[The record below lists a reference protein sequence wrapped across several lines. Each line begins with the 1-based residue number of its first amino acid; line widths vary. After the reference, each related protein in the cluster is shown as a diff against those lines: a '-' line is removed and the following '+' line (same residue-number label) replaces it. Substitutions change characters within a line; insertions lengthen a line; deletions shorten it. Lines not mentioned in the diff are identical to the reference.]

1 MTNAPA
7 SNAASPEAE
16 YKQRFDA
23 RTKSAR
29 RYTQLDSILAFARGA
44 TFLSTIGA
52 ILLVFSDSPINAW
65 WIALP
70 GSLFVVLVVSHATVA
85 KRRDQYRRAVE
96 YYERAIKRL
105 EHKWSGTGATGD
117 RYKSPQHMY
126 SGDLDIFG
134 DGSLFQFICQARTRL
149 GEDRL
154 AQWLQD
160 GSQPE
165 VIRSRQNSV
174 EELRYLLEFRE
185 ELALLDA
192 EVHDDLDQ
200 NQLIEWAQ
208 LPPQLFSKAQLTIA
222 YIFGAMAIAGI
233 LAWKPFGMGPSPLV
247 IVLIFE
253 TIFLFSHRKLIKN
266 VMMKAEQ
273 ANSGLRILAQVLEVL
288 EAQSFHSSHLKEVTS
303 NFSSSGVI
311 PSKRIRQLQNRIQ
324 NLVAS
329 LQNQFFAPFALVLCV
344 PLHLVHAIETWKQ
357 RFGDSIPQWFEAVA
371 EVEAIASL
379 SGYAYENPSDP
390 FPIIRDSGIEIS
402 AKELGHPLIEPSEC
416 VRNDVRID
424 EKQRLV
430 LISGSN
436 MSGKS
441 TLMRTVGVN
450 TVMALAGAPVR
461 AESMT
466 VSPFIIGSEMRVQD
480 SLQAGASL
488 FYTVISRIKS
498 IVELTANDRPLL
510 FLLDEILQGT
520 NSHDRRVGAEAII
533 QSLLDQGAVGLVT
546 THDLA
551 LTKIVDA
558 IGNTAINVHFEDH
571 IADGKMSFDYRMRPG
586 VIDRSN
592 ALELMRMIGLKI
604 DAPDEKSTETE

>member
-16 YKQRFDA
+16 YKQRFDE
-23 RTKSAR
+23 RTISAR
-29 RYTQLDSILAFARGA
+29 RYAQLDSVLSMMRGA
-44 TFLSTIGA
+44 TFLSTIAA
-52 ILLVFSDSPINAW
+52 ILLVFSNTPINAW
-65 WIALP
+65 WITLP
-70 GSLFVVLVVSHATVA
+70 GSLFIVLVVSHASVA
-85 KRRDQYRRAVE
+85 KRRDRYRRSVE
-96 YYERAIKRL
+96 YYERAIERL
-105 EHKWSGTGATGD
+105 EHKWVGTGTTGE
-117 RYKSPQHMY
+117 RYKTPEHMY
-126 SGDLDIFG
+126 AGDLDIFG
-134 DGSLFQFICQARTRL
+134 DGSLFQLICQARTRL

-154 AQWLQD
+154 ASWLMGASD
-160 GSQPE
+160 PE

-185 ELALLDA
+185 ELALLNA
-192 EVHDDLDQ
+192 EVHDGLDQ

-208 LPPQLFSKAQLTIA
+208 QPPQILSKAHRTIA
-222 YIFGAMAIAGI
+222 YIFGAMAIAAVI
-233 LAWKPFGMGPSPLV
+233 AWTPFGAGPSPLV
-247 IVLIFE
+247 VVLIFE
-253 TIFLFSHRKLIKN
+253 SIFLFTHRSLIREVRIN
-266 VMMKAEQ
+266 AEQ

-288 EAQSFHSSHLKEVTS
+288 EAQAFHSSHLKEVTS
-303 NFSSSGVI
+303 TFRNGGTI
-311 PSKRIRQLQNRIQ
+311 PSKRIRQIQNLIQ
-324 NLVAS
+324 NLVAG

-344 PLHLVHAIETWKQ
+344 PLHLVHSIETWKQ
-357 RFGDSIPQWFEAVA
+357 RFGESIPLWFEAVA

-379 SGYAYENPSDP
+379 SGYAYEHPNDP
-390 FPIIRDSGIEIS
+390 FPTIRDSGIEVS
-402 AKELGHPLIEPSEC
+402 AKQLGHPLIRPSEC
-416 VRNDVRID
+416 VCNDVRID
-424 EKQRLV
+424 EHQRLV

-461 AESMT
+461 AEAMT
-466 VSPFIIGSEMRVQD
+466 VSPVTIGSEMRVQD

-498 IVELTANDRPLL
+498 IVELTADERPLL

-533 QSLLDQGAVGLVT
+533 RSLLDQGAVGVVT

-558 IGNTAINVHFEDH
+558 IGKSAINVHFEDH
-571 IADGKMSFDYRMRPG
+571 IVDGKMSFDYRMRPG

-604 DAPDEKSTETE
+604 DTPDEDVRAH